1 MYLLQGSWNWLG
13 VWNKGGLISEGI
25 LNLFLFSK
33 NISNYYHV
41 DWGLDQIENTFRDEA
56 IYTSY
61 ILVIENKRTGEIK
74 NLHIII

>member
-1 MYLLQGSWNWLG
+1 M
-13 VWNKGGLISEGI
+13 
-25 LNLFLFSK
+25 
-33 NISNYYHV
+33 
-41 DWGLDQIENTFRDEA
+41 DQIENTFRDEA